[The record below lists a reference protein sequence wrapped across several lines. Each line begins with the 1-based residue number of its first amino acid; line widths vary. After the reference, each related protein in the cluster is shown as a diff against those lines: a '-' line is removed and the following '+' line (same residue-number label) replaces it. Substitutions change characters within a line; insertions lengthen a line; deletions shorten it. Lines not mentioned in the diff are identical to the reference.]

1 MDLLGKSVS
10 ADVKGDNSRFVG
22 TTRLLLPGASVA
34 TGNVLLSPCSVVGP
48 LGASPGAGGVVRGQQ
63 PPPASVCRAA
73 PAAAEDCCGCVGRAA
88 RKDDA
93 HELSLP
99 HNGRQLCGRC
109 FEIHINGWK
118 PVIHDSSRYSSSE
131 NDTDEAVLTD
141 DGGTTDYASDA
152 ELQVTLLG
160 VNYYPARCS

>member
-10 ADVKGDNSRFVG
+10 ADVKGDNSRFVD
-22 TTRLLLPGASVA
+22 TTRLLLPGARLA
-34 TGNVLLSPCSVVGP
+34 AGNVLLSPCSVVGP

-63 PPPASVCRAA
+63 PPPASVCCA
-73 PAAAEDCCGCVGRAA
+73 PHAAAEDCCVGRAA

-118 PVIHDSSRYSSSE
+118 PVILHDSSPPSLE
-131 NDTDEAVLTD
+131 NEPHADELTPD
-141 DGGTTDYASDA
+141 DGGSTDYASDA

-160 VNYYPARCS
+160 VNYYSARCS